1 MIVLSI
7 NTPIGILVGILVTAH
22 LEEASGQ
29 HILVIGVLQ
38 GLAAGTLLYITFF
51 EVLARDKL
59 AKYGMSG
66 LLGALA
72 VMIGFTLMAGI
83 EAQGHGHSHG
93 GHGAHHV
100 DIHQHHQHSPVSEDH
115 FHKDHFHGDP
125 HHVHDGDETHHY
137 DHEGGEDSHHYH
149 DSEDDHHH
157 DHDGEEDHHHD
168 HEAEDDHHHDHDGEE
183 DHHHDHEAEDDHH
196 HDHEVKEEHHHDQK
210 LEEDHHHGHEDEDDH
225 NHDHERDNND
235 KSMEIETFSAKS
247 TEYFEYNVT
256 DPKFLHDSIA
266 YDWWKSK
273 KIIHKIEISKFIRSI
288 PVSVLGLILGCVVSV
303 VYIRYWV
310 ISYS

>member
-1 MIVLSI
+1 MCGGRLTFPVTDSRTAGLEESDSGVWKLLLAVSIHAVPIVFCMGTDMISIGVKKIRIIIYMIVLSI

-137 DHEGGEDSHHYH
+137 DHEVGEDSHHYH

-168 HEAEDDHHHDHDGEE
+168 HEAEDDHHHDH
-183 DHHHDHEAEDDHH
+183 
-196 HDHEVKEEHHHDQK
+196 EVKEQHHHDQK

-266 YDWWKSK
+266 YD
-273 KIIHKIEISKFIRSI
+273 
-288 PVSVLGLILGCVVSV
+288 
-303 VYIRYWV
+303 
-310 ISYS
+310 